1 MRPRQAQAVSSV
13 GQANEL
19 PQQASAGQINWLHIL
34 LAAGGI
40 TLLSSVAGVVVYDW
54 YFDSVI
60 VGLSSSLQPISDAF
74 HQLGG
79 SHLRQASPP
88 PAN

>member
-1 MRPRQAQAVSSV
+1 MRPRQAQAVLS
-13 GQANEL
+13 GGAANGLARQAK
-19 PQQASAGQINWLHIL
+19 ARQISWLQIT
-34 LAAGGI
+34 LAAAGI
-40 TLLSSVAGVVVYDW
+40 TLFSSVAGVVVYDW
-54 YFDSVI
+54 YFDSVL